1 MELTVLR
8 IISVITLK
16 ARKTI
21 ILLCLFCST
30 LPLLPANAQDLDNYK
45 WRGTAYWW
53 YSQPSGSFSSAGNR
67 GFIDLQKDFS
77 FGYYSTFSGY
87 LDWHFKRK
95 HHLLFG
101 ISPVSQ
107 SHSVTLARTITFQG
121 ETYNVGTRASADLQ
135 ALSFSPGYQWDF
147 IRRDHGYVAL
157 DVQLYL
163 LDTKGSV
170 SGTVIANGQSV
181 SRNSSAS
188 FFAPL
193 PVLGPRGRWY
203 PLHDSDRLALDG
215 FVQGMY
221 FGGYGDFISTRGA
234 VAVGL
239 THHLKL
245 SAGYQLGTRL
255 SIHGNTDRLGI
266 RLTQKGPVVGL
277 EGSWGTQER
286 K

>member
-1 MELTVLR
+1 MLR
-8 IISVITLK
+8 IISAITR
-16 ARKTI
+16 RKI
-21 ILLCLFCST
+21 VLLICLSCLI

-53 YSQPSGSFSSAGNR
+53 YSQPSGSFNSAGNR
-67 GFIDLQKDFS
+67 GMIDLQKDFD

-87 LDWHFKRK
+87 FDWHFKRK

-107 SHSVTLARTITFQG
+107 SHTVTLARTITYQG
-121 ETYNVGTRASADLQ
+121 NVYAVGTRASADLQ

-147 IRRDHGYVAL
+147 FRRDHGYVAL

-163 LDTKGSV
+163 LDTQGSV
-170 SGTVIANGQSV
+170 TGTVVVNNQAAI
-181 SRNSSAS
+181 RTSSAS

-193 PVLGPRGRWY
+193 PVLGPRARWY
-203 PLHDSDRLALDG
+203 PLHDSDRLAFDG

-221 FGGYGDFISTRGA
+221 FGGYGDFISTRAA

-255 SIHGNTDRLGI
+255 SIHGGSDRLGI
-266 RLTQKGPVVGL
+266 RLTQKGPVVGI
-277 EGSWGTQER
+277 EGTWGTQEGGG
-286 K
+286 KH

>member
-1 MELTVLR
+1 MLR
-8 IISVITLK
+8 IITAIMRNR
-16 ARKTI
+16 RKTI
-21 ILLCLFCST
+21 LLLCLFCS
-30 LPLLPANAQDLDNYK
+30 LLPMLPAHAQDLDDYK

-53 YSQPSGSFSSAGNR
+53 YSEPSGSFNSAGMR
-67 GFIDLQKDFS
+67 GFIDLQKDFG

-87 LDWHFKRK
+87 ADWHFKRK

-107 SHSVTLARTITFQG
+107 SHTVTLARTIIFQG
-121 ETYNVGTRASADLQ
+121 DTYNVGTRASADLQ

-157 DVQLYL
+157 DVEAYL
-163 LDTKGSV
+163 LDTKASV
-170 SGTVIANGQSV
+170 TGTVVVNNQAAT
-181 SRNSSAS
+181 RTSSAS
-188 FFAPL
+188 YFAPL

-239 THHLKL
+239 TRHLKL

-255 SIHGNTDRLGI
+255 SIHGGSDQLGI

-277 EGSWGTQER
+277 EGSWGTQEGGSR
-286 K
+286 H